1 MSHNNPG
8 LVIAVDGYSSCG
20 KSTLA
25 KQLARRLGYVFVDTG
40 AMYRAV
46 TLHFL
51 RNKVDLSSE
60 EAVSAALSDLHVTFE
75 VREGKNFTLLNAVNV
90 EDEIRSIYVSGM
102 VSQVAAIPAVRRKL
116 VALQQALDNGQGLV
130 MDGRDIGTVVFPH
143 ADLKFFITADPAVRA
158 KRRYKELVEAGQEI
172 GLKDIEEN
180 IRLRD
185 KIDTEREDS
194 PLRCA
199 DDAISIDNSHLTIE
213 QQFEIVW
220 DIVLAAIAVRQAD

>member
-172 GLKDIEEN
+172 DLKDIEEN